1 MDEEFDVCDAVAEPI
16 YAVRRRPAWS
26 GRRRTVLQP
35 KRRAGDRRST
45 DAHHPLHG
53 SVKVFYETAAGQD
66 RYAVGEGV
74 SSRVACRT
82 AGSSPGNCASRSA
95 ARSVLR
101 IAVPR

>member
-1 MDEEFDVCDAVAEPI
+1 VSGNVIGYARVSTRGQSLDSQVDALVPAG
-16 YAVRRRPAWS
+16 AVRVFSGIRVGGDAGPGAVDGMPGLPAS
-26 GRRRTVLQP
+26 
-35 KRRAGDRRST
+35 
-45 DAHHPLHG
+45 
-53 SVKVFYETAAGQD
+53 AGQD

-95 ARSVLR
+95 PRSVLR